1 MALASFAL
9 LLQTTWVVNS
19 NGGPGVN
26 FTDIPPAIAAAATGD
41 ILLVQTGTYSHFTLT
56 GKGLRILGS
65 GATGPTPVFV
75 MNPGTNGATT
85 TVDSIPGG
93 SIAHLSGMRFLGPLG
108 GPPGGASRL
117 EVLGAS
123 TRATLAD
130 LLVFAPNSAPPAS
143 GGAALLVDAAQVR
156 IVRCEFNGGTGA
168 DAAPLGATSGGPGL
182 LVRNAA
188 EVHASSSILAGGTG
202 GGGVCIGG
210 PGGSGG
216 PGARVES
223 GSQVFL
229 GDTLASGAAPGCC
242 FISPGASCGDGGDGI
257 SADASFVRVS
267 GDSTSIARGGSL
279 PGGAFCTPIPGSVP
293 GAGIETSGG
302 AIVEVHSTP
311 VTGGCT
317 LPPAACGGNC
327 APGPATIGSGINL
340 TAPALPVLRLTGSL
354 TSTGSVTISITGGP
368 PNSLFVLALST
379 VPDLVAIGPPLLGE
393 FLLDPPTWIPFVTGF
408 LTTAGAFSVTF
419 PLTGISPALLNLPFH
434 MQVGALE
441 SGGSTWRMSNAS
453 VGTIRA

>member
-9 LLQTTWVVNS
+9 LLQTTWVVDS

-26 FTDIPPAIAAAATGD
+26 FTDIPPAIAAAANGD

-65 GATGPTPVFV
+65 GATGATPVFV
-75 MNPGTNGATT
+75 MNPGTNGALT
-85 TVDSIPGG
+85 TVDAVPPG
-93 SIAHLSGMRFLGPLG
+93 SVAHLSGLRFLGPLG

-130 LLVFAPNSAPPAS
+130 LLVFAPDAATAAP
-143 GGAALLVDAAQVR
+143 GGAGVLVDAAQVR
-156 IVRCEFNGGTGA
+156 IVRCNLQGGTGG
-168 DAAPLGATSGGPGL
+168 DGSPLGGTPGGPGL

-188 EVHASSSILAGGTG
+188 EVHAASSSLAGGAGVGGVCFGGPGGTG
-202 GGGVCIGG
+202 GA
-210 PGGSGG
+210 
-216 PGARVES
+216 GARIES
-223 GSQVFL
+223 GSLAFL
-229 GDTLASGAAPGCC
+229 GDTLASGSSPGCC
-242 FISPGASCGDGGDGI
+242 LFTGCGNGGAGI

-279 PGGAFCTPIPGSVP
+279 LGAAFCTPPVGSVP

-311 VTGGCT
+311 VLGGCT

-368 PNSLFVLALST
+368 PSSLFVLALST
-379 VPDLVAIGPPLLGE
+379 VPDFVAIGPPLLGE
-393 FLLDPPTWIPFVTGF
+393 FLLDPATWIPFVSGS

-441 SGGSTWRMSNAS
+441 SGGSTWRMSNAT
-453 VGTIRA
+453 VGTIRV